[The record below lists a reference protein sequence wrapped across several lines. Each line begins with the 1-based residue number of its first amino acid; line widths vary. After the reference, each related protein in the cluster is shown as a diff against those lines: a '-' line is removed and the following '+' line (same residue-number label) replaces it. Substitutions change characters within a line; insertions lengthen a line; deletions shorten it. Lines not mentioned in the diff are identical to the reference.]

1 MRARLATRRASRRFS
16 RMHDLILRTIAV
28 AVAAA
33 VLTAPVAIAEDL
45 PTKAR
50 CDQLI
55 EYFDYY
61 GQSRGEGVTD
71 GARNMSRIG
80 ARIDCDEGDYEA
92 GIATMEALL
101 IGKRMGIPE
110 LEQDG

>member
-1 MRARLATRRASRRFS
+1 MN
-16 RMHDLILRTIAV
+16 DLVLRSIAV
-28 AVAAA
+28 ALAAA
-33 VLTAPVAIAEDL
+33 VLTTPVAIAEEL
-45 PTKAR
+45 PAEAR

-71 GARNMSRIG
+71 GARNMTRIG
-80 ARIDCDEGDYEA
+80 ARIDCDEGNYEA

-101 IGKRMGIPE
+101 IGKRMGVPE

>member
-1 MRARLATRRASRRFS
+1 
-16 RMHDLILRTIAV
+16 MHNPVLRSI

-33 VLTAPVAIAEDL
+33 VFTTPVAIAEEL
-45 PTKAR
+45 PVEAR

-80 ARIDCDEGDYEA
+80 ARIDCDEGNYEA

-101 IGKRMGIPE
+101 ICKRMGLPE
-110 LEQDG
+110 PEQDG